1 MNVKAWSGFSDYS
14 RHVNPVLGEFLKLSG
29 RDQRFVQA
37 TGCTLI
43 TEEGEEF
50 ADWIAGFGSVNLG
63 HNPPELLQKIDRH
76 LKENPPNLYPESLN
90 PYSGQLAK
98 ELVRLAGSH
107 FETCFFSNSGSE
119 AVESAIKTAIAA
131 TGRKTVLFCEGAY
144 HGTTL
149 GALSLMGDGHYRKQ
163 FEPLLPYESIPF
175 NNIDALAQSLETI
188 KPCAFILEPV
198 QVESGFR
205 SCLPNFLQQA
215 SAICHDSG
223 ALLILDEVQT
233 GMGRTGKLFAFEHA
247 NVRPD
252 ILVLGKALGGGLLP
266 IGATLFREGLFRKA
280 YGNFLSCEAHNS
292 TFGGNALTCTVAM
305 EVLRILG
312 DSDFLQNVQSRS
324 FHLQSLLEQHL
335 RNHPLVERIYL
346 QGLLGGITLREVDHP
361 WFSWKSFG
369 LEGLDHLPVTG
380 PLLVHR
386 MHRRKFLTQICAHH
400 WNTLRIEPPLIVS
413 PGECERFVSALSE
426 ELNWIVSNS

>member
-1 MNVKAWSGFSDYS
+1 MSNFNDYS

-29 RDQRFVQA
+29 RDQHFVRA
-37 TGCTLI
+37 TGCTLF
-43 TEEGEEF
+43 TGNGEAF
-50 ADWIAGFGSVNLG
+50 ADWIAGFGSMNLG
-63 HNPPELLQKIDRH
+63 HNPAGLREKIDNH

-90 PYSGQLAK
+90 PFSGKLAEK
-98 ELVRLAGSH
+98 LVQLAGSH

-131 TGRKTVLFCEGAY
+131 TGRKKILFCEGAY

-149 GALSLMGDGHYRKQ
+149 GALSLMGEGHYRRQ

-175 NNIDALAQSLETI
+175 NNIEALAKALKKVE
-188 KPCAFILEPV
+188 PCAFILEPV
-198 QVESGFR
+198 QVESGLR
-205 SCLPNFLQQA
+205 SCEPNFLQQA
-215 SAICHDSG
+215 SALCHDSG
-223 ALLILDEVQT
+223 ALLIVDEVQT

-252 ILVLGKALGGGLLP
+252 ILILGKALGGGLLP
-266 IGATLFREGLFRKA
+266 IGVTLFREGLFRKA

-292 TFGGNALTCTVAM
+292 TFGGNALSCSVAL
-305 EVLRILG
+305 EVVCILS
-312 DSDFLQNVQSRS
+312 DSDFLQNVRERS
-324 FHLQSLLEQHL
+324 QHLKSLLDQNL
-335 RNHPLVERIYL
+335 QNHPLVEKIYL
-346 QGLLGGITLREVDHP
+346 QGLLGGITLREIDHP
-361 WFSWKSFG
+361 WFSWKSLG

-413 PGECERFVSALSE
+413 PEECEQFVFALTD
-426 ELNWIVSNS
+426 ELNWIVANS